1 MLRINSSFGEPPG
14 RYLFTHQLEEVQN
27 GKEYVLRA
35 GRRPGSA
42 PGVLWLLFISPQVP
56 RLWPWML
63 WMMMMV
69 MTIMRSLILLFNT
82 FKGPSYSILL
92 CLVGIH
98 KNPRCRNG
106 ND

>member
-1 MLRINSSFGEPPG
+1 M
-14 RYLFTHQLEEVQN
+14 
-27 GKEYVLRA
+27 A
-35 GRRPGSA
+35 
-42 PGVLWLLFISPQVP
+42 LFISSQVP

-63 WMMMMV
+63 RMMMVMMMV

-98 KNPRCRNG
+98 KNPHCRNG